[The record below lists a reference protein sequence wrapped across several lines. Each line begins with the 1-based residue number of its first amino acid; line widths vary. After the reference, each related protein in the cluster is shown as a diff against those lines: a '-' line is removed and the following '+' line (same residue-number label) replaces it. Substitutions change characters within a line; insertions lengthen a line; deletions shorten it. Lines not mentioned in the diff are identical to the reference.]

1 MQNLDGR
8 ILLSASDLMRFTGC
22 RHATRLDLL
31 RLSGEG
37 PEPKEDDEE
46 AKLLQMRGDAHE
58 VAHLEALKRAGDG
71 VFEIP
76 RSGDLVQDAEA
87 TRAALAEGP
96 AVVFQGAFLWGNW
109 GGWSDFLKRVETPSD
124 LGAFSYEV
132 TDAKLRHRAHP
143 KHLLQLALYSD
154 MLEEVQGAAP
164 ERAHLWLGGNA
175 ESTIR
180 LERCRHYARLA
191 RARLE
196 AFVADPE
203 PTRPVPCAD
212 CALCRWSD
220 HCNGVWKEQDSLF
233 TVANITRS
241 QVKKLEAAGVST
253 MEALAERAAPIR
265 GMAEGT
271 REKLT
276 AQARL
281 QHARKT
287 GGPEIQ
293 LLRPAEPG
301 KGFDL
306 LPQPDQG
313 DVFYDIEGDPHY
325 EGGLEYLH
333 GVWLDGEFRAFWA
346 HDHAQEEQALVD
358 LMEFLR
364 ERLDRHPGARIHHYA
379 PYEVTALRRLTMK
392 YGRCESFLDRLLR
405 ERRFVDLFAVVRG
418 GLVASEPDY
427 SLKSME
433 VFYGIKREGEVVTAG
448 GSVVAYE
455 RWRETGEQAILDEI
469 EEYNRV
475 DCESTQ
481 MLRDWLVSARPPG
494 MPWPSLD
501 PAGAAGPPPDERERE
516 EQEQEEID
524 RLRAQLAAS
533 GLPEERCEALFAL
546 ALFHG
551 REIKPAQW
559 AVFDSVG
566 KEEDELVDS
575 LESLGGLV
583 AKGDAD
589 PLGRSTARIYGFPPQ
604 ETKFRTGGDATIPV
618 AEGVPAAVSI
628 EELDPVAGEIVLKA
642 GAKNAHLL
650 ADELTL
656 HPGWPINTKGIA
668 AALRDVVDDQC
679 GSRRYR
685 AVDDLLAAR
694 APRLAPPGGGDLGD
708 GGSAADGTESGRS
721 SESTAG
727 ADILGGADPVQGT
740 VAAVDRMDCTTLP
753 IQGPPGSGK
762 TYVTVRAI
770 LSLVR
775 AGHRVGV
782 SSNSHKAIQNVLLGC
797 LAERGEK
804 EKFRVAHKIYKQI
817 AGYPEGCGIRLPT
830 RNNAVSLQ
838 KSEIVGGTAFFFS
851 RDENAQA
858 YDWLFVD
865 EAGQVSLA
873 NMVAMGR
880 AARNIVLVGDPCQLP
895 QVIQGAHPPPANLS
909 CLEWMLGE
917 HATVPPDRGI
927 FLPTTYRMHPELCRY
942 VSEQVYEGRLES
954 HADTALQKVAGTPW
968 PESGAFWAPCAHE
981 GNAQVAEEEV
991 EAIRAAIDEL
1001 MEGTWTGKDG
1011 AARPMRASDVI
1022 VVAPYNAQV
1031 NALRRGL
1038 PEDVPVGT
1046 VDKFQGLEAPVCLVS
1061 MTASSIEE
1069 IPRGMDFLFSL
1080 NRINVAVSR
1089 AKGLA
1094 LVFGSDRLR
1103 EAKCET
1109 VEQMQLVN
1117 TLCALPVHARGG

>member
-1 MQNLDGR
+1 MQDLDGR

-31 RLSGEG
+31 RLRGEG
-37 PEPKEDDEE
+37 PKPKEDDEE
-46 AKLLQMRGDAHE
+46 AKLLQSRGDAHE
-58 VAHLEALKRAGDG
+58 AAHLDALKQAGDG
-71 VFEIP
+71 VAEIP
-76 RSGDLVQDAEA
+76 RSGDLAQDAEA
-87 TRAALAEGP
+87 TRVALAEGP
-96 AVVFQGAFLWGNW
+96 SVVFQGAFLWGSW

-132 TDAKLRHRAHP
+132 TDAKLKRRAHP

-154 MLEEVQGAAP
+154 MLAEVQGVAP
-164 ERAHLWLGGNA
+164 ERAHLWLGGNT

-196 AFVADPE
+196 AFVADPA

-220 HCNGVWKEQDSLF
+220 HCNSVWKDEDSLF
-233 TVANITRS
+233 TVANVTRS
-241 QVKKLEAAGVST
+241 QVKKLEAAGVAT
-253 MEALAERAAPIR
+253 MEALAERAAPVR
-265 GMAEGT
+265 GMAEAT
-271 REKLT
+271 LEKLT

-293 LLRPAEPG
+293 LRPAEPG

-306 LPQPDQG
+306 LPQPDRG

-333 GVWLDGEFRAFWA
+333 GVWHDGAFRAFWA

-364 ERLDRHPGARIHHYA
+364 ARLEQRPGARIHHYA

-392 YGRCESFLDRLLR
+392 YGRCEAFLDRLLR

-433 VFYGIKREGEVVTAG
+433 VFYGIAREGEVVTAG

-455 RWRETGEQAILDEI
+455 RWRETGEQSILDEI

-481 MLRDWLVSARPPG
+481 MLRDWLVCARPQG

-501 PAGAAGPPPDERERE
+501 PAGTAGPPPGEKER
-516 EQEQEEID
+516 QEQEEID

-533 GLPEERCEALFAL
+533 GLPEERREALFAL

-551 REIKPAQW
+551 REVKPAQW

-566 KEEDELVDS
+566 KEEDDLVDS
-575 LESLGGLV
+575 LEALGGLV
-583 AKGDAD
+583 AKGVAD
-589 PLGRSTARIYGFPPQ
+589 SLGRSTARIYGFPPQ
-604 ETKFRTGGDATIPV
+604 ETKFRTGGAATIPV
-618 AEGVPAAVSI
+618 PEGMPASVSI
-628 EELDPVAGEIVLKA
+628 EDLDPVAGEIVLKA

-650 ADELTL
+650 EDKLTL

-668 AALRDVVDDQC
+668 DALRDVVDDQC
-679 GSRRYR
+679 GRHRYR
-685 AVDDLLAAR
+685 AVDDLLAAS
-694 APRLAPPGGGDLGD
+694 APRLAPSGGGDPGA
-708 GGSAADGTESGRS
+708 GESAAGGADSAEESEPRM
-721 SESTAG
+721 G

-740 VAAVDRMDCTTLP
+740 VAAVARMDQTTLP
-753 IQGPPGSGK
+753 IQGPPGAGK

-797 LAERGEK
+797 LEK
-804 EKFRVAHKIYKQI
+804 RADGKFRVAHKISKEI
-817 AGYPEGCGIRLPT
+817 EGYPEDCGILLT
-830 RNNAVSLQ
+830 TDKNDSILAE
-838 KSEIVGGTAFFFS
+838 SEVVGGTAFLFS
-851 RDENAQA
+851 RPENAQA
-858 YDWLFVD
+858 FDWLFVD

-895 QVIQGAHPPPANLS
+895 QVIQGAHPHPADLS
-909 CLEWMLGE
+909 CLEWMLGA

-942 VSEQVYEGRLES
+942 VSEQVYDGRLKS
-954 HADTALQKVAGTPW
+954 HADTALQKVAGTSW
-968 PESGAFWAPCAHE
+968 PESGAFWVPCAHE

-991 EAIRAAIDEL
+991 AAMRAAIAEL
-1001 MEGTWTGKDG
+1001 MNGTWTGKDG
-1011 AARPMRASDVI
+1011 VARPMRERDII

-1038 PEDVPVGT
+1038 PEEVPVGT

-1117 TLCALPVHARGG
+1117 TLCALPVHESGG

>member
-1 MQNLDGR
+1 MQDLEGR
-8 ILLSASDLMRFTGC
+8 VLLSASDLMRFTGC

-31 RLSGEG
+31 RLRGEG
-37 PEPKEDDEE
+37 PEPKADDEE

-58 VAHLEALKRAGDG
+58 SAHLDALKRAGDG
-71 VFEIP
+71 VVEIP
-76 RSGDLVQDAEA
+76 RSGDLAQDAEA
-87 TRAALAEGP
+87 TRVALAEGP
-96 AVVFQGAFLWGNW
+96 ATVFQGAFLCGNW
-109 GGWSDFLKRVETPSD
+109 GGWSDFLKRVEAPSN

-132 TDAKLRHRAHP
+132 TDAKLRRRAHP

-154 MLEEVQGAAP
+154 MLEEVQGTTP

-175 ESTIR
+175 ESMIR

-220 HCNGVWKEQDSLF
+220 HCISVWKEEDSLF

-271 REKLT
+271 LEKLT
-276 AQARL
+276 AQSLL

-293 LLRPAEPG
+293 LRPAEPG
-301 KGFDL
+301 RGFDL
-306 LPQPDQG
+306 LPQPDRG

-333 GVWLDGEFRAFWA
+333 GVWHDGEFKAFWA

-392 YGRCESFLDRLLR
+392 YGRCEAFLDRLLR

-418 GLVASEPDY
+418 GLVASESDY

-455 RWRETGEQAILDEI
+455 RWRETGEQSILDEI
-469 EEYNRV
+469 EKYNRV

-501 PAGAAGPPPDERERE
+501 PAGTAGQPPDERERE
-516 EQEQEEID
+516 DQGEID
-524 RLRAQLAAS
+524 YLRDQLAAS
-533 GLPEERCEALFAL
+533 GLPEDRRNALFAL

-551 REIKPAQW
+551 REAKPARW

-566 KEEDELVDS
+566 REEDELVDS
-575 LESLGGLV
+575 LDALGGLV
-583 AKGDAD
+583 AMERADAFHHCAFR
-589 PLGRSTARIYGFPPQ
+589 LYGFPPQ
-604 ETKFRTGGDATIPV
+604 ETKLREGSEATIP
-618 AEGVPAAVSI
+618 APDGVPAAVRI
-628 EELDPVAGEIVLKA
+628 EELDPVAGEVVIEA
-642 GAKNAHLL
+642 PFYDADLL
-650 ADELTL
+650 TDRLSL
-656 HPGWPINTKGIA
+656 HPGWPFDTTIIA
-668 AALRDVVDDQC
+668 EALRDVVYDQC
-679 GSRRYR
+679 GERRYR
-685 AVDDLLAAR
+685 AVDDLLAAS
-694 APRLAPPGGGDLGD
+694 APRLTSPGSGDMAASEAE
-708 GGSAADGTESGRS
+708 SA
-721 SESTAG
+721 AG

-740 VAAVDRMDCTTLP
+740 IAAVARMDCTTLP
-753 IQGPPGSGK
+753 IQGPPGAGK

-851 RDENAQA
+851 RSENAQA

-895 QVIQGAHPPPANLS
+895 QVIQGAHPSPADLS

-954 HADTALQKVAGTPW
+954 HPDTALQKVAGTPW

-1011 AARPMRASDVI
+1011 AARKMRASDVM

>member
-22 RHATRLDLL
+22 RHATWLDLL
-31 RLSGEG
+31 RLRGEG

-58 VAHLEALKRAGDG
+58 AAHLDALKRAGDG
-71 VFEIP
+71 VVEIP
-76 RSGDLVQDAEA
+76 RSGDLAQDAEA

-96 AVVFQGAFLWGNW
+96 TVVFQGAFLWRNW
-109 GGWSDFLKRVETPSD
+109 GGWSDFLKWVEIPSD

-132 TDAKLRHRAHP
+132 TDAKLRRRAHP

-154 MLEEVQGAAP
+154 MLEAVQGVAP
-164 ERAHLWLGGNA
+164 ERAHLWLGGNT

-220 HCNGVWKEQDSLF
+220 HCNGVWKEEDSLF

-241 QVKKLEAAGVST
+241 QVKKLESAGVAT

-271 REKLT
+271 LEKLT

-281 QHARKT
+281 QQARKI

-293 LLRPAEPG
+293 LRPAEPG

-333 GVWLDGEFRAFWA
+333 GVWLDGAFRAFWA

-364 ERLDRHPGARIHHYA
+364 ERLDRYPGARIHHYA
-379 PYEVTALRRLTMK
+379 PYEVTALRRLTMR
-392 YGRCESFLDRLLR
+392 YGRCEAFLDRLLR

-418 GLVASEPDY
+418 GLFASESDY

-433 VFYGIKREGEVVTAG
+433 VFYGLKREGEVVTAG

-455 RWRETGEQAILDEI
+455 RWRETGEQSILDEI
-469 EEYNRV
+469 EEYNRI

-481 MLRDWLVSARPPG
+481 MLRDWLISERPRG
-494 MPWPSLD
+494 MPWPSLAF
-501 PAGAAGPPPDERERE
+501 AGSAGQSPDERERE
-516 EQEQEEID
+516 DQGEID
-524 RLRAQLAAS
+524 YLRDQLAES
-533 GLPEERCEALFAL
+533 GLPEDRRDALFAL
-546 ALFHG
+546 GLFHE
-551 REIKPAQW
+551 REAKPVQW

-566 KEEDELVDS
+566 REEDELVDS
-575 LESLGGLV
+575 LDALGGLV
-583 AKGDAD
+583 AMERADAFHHGAFR
-589 PLGRSTARIYGFPPQ
+589 LYGFPPQ
-604 ETKFRTGGDATIPV
+604 ETKFREGSEATIP
-618 AEGVPAAVSI
+618 APDGVPAAVRI
-628 EELDPVAGEIVLKA
+628 EELDPVAGEVVIEA
-642 GAKNAHLL
+642 PFYDADLL
-650 ADELTL
+650 TERLSL
-656 HPGWPINTKGIA
+656 HPGWPFDTTVIA
-668 AALRDVVDDQC
+668 DALRDVIYDQC
-679 GSRRYR
+679 GERHYR
-685 AVDDLLAAR
+685 AVDDLLAAS
-694 APRLAPPGGGDLGD
+694 APRLTPPGGGDPED
-708 GGSAADGTESGRS
+708 GESAAGGVESASACESGM
-721 SESTAG
+721 G
-727 ADILGGADPVQGT
+727 GDILGGADPVQGT
-740 VAAVDRMDCTTLP
+740 IAAVVRMDGTTLP
-753 IQGPPGSGK
+753 IQGPPGAGK

-797 LAERGEK
+797 LEERAEN
-804 EKFRVAHKIYKQI
+804 EKFRVAHKISKQI

-895 QVIQGAHPPPANLS
+895 QVIQGAHPSPADLS

-954 HADTALQKVAGTPW
+954 HPDTALQKVAGTPW
-968 PESGAFWAPCAHE
+968 PESGAFWVPCAHE

-991 EAIRAAIDEL
+991 EAIRAAIVEL
-1001 MEGTWTGKDG
+1001 TEGTWTGKDG
-1011 AARPMRASDVI
+1011 VTRPMRESDVI

-1069 IPRGMDFLFSL
+1069 IPQGMDFLFSL

-1117 TLCALPVHARGG
+1117 TLCALPVHERGG

>member
-1 MQNLDGR
+1 MRKLGR
-8 ILLSASDLMRFTGC
+8 LVGLPQAGRNP
-22 RHATRLDLL
+22 L
-31 RLSGEG
+31 R
-37 PEPKEDDEE
+37 P
-46 AKLLQMRGDAHE
+46 RG
-58 VAHLEALKRAGDG
+58 V
-71 VFEIP
+71 
-76 RSGDLVQDAEA
+76 
-87 TRAALAEGP
+87 
-96 AVVFQGAFLWGNW
+96 
-109 GGWSDFLKRVETPSD
+109 
-124 LGAFSYEV
+124 SYEI
-132 TDAKLRHRAHP
+132 TDAKLRRRPHP

-1061 MTASSIEE
+1061 MTAS
-1069 IPRGMDFLFSL
+1069 PAWLLR
-1080 NRINVAVSR
+1080 
-1089 AKGLA
+1089 
-1094 LVFGSDRLR
+1094 RLR
-1103 EAKCET
+1103 DAPLGA
-1109 VEQMQLVN
+1109 M
-1117 TLCALPVHARGG
+1117 GGRWGS

>member
-1 MQNLDGR
+1 MQDLDGR

-22 RHATRLDLL
+22 RHATWLDLL
-31 RLSGEG
+31 RLRGEG
-37 PEPKEDDEE
+37 PEPKVDDEE

-58 VAHLEALKRAGDG
+58 AAHLDALKQAGDG
-71 VFEIP
+71 VVEIP
-76 RSGDLVQDAEA
+76 RSGGLAQDAEA

-109 GGWSDFLKRVETPSD
+109 GGWSDFLKRVETRSD

-132 TDAKLRHRAHP
+132 TDAKLRRRPHP

-164 ERAHLWLGGNA
+164 ESAHLWLGGNA

-233 TVANITRS
+233 TVASITRS
-241 QVKKLEAAGVST
+241 QVKKLETAGIST
-253 MEALAERAAPIR
+253 MEALAERTAPIR

-271 REKLT
+271 LEKLT

-293 LLRPAEPG
+293 LRPAEPG

-306 LPQPDQG
+306 LPQPDRG

-333 GVWLDGEFRAFWA
+333 GVRHDGAFRAFWA

-392 YGRCESFLDRLLR
+392 YGRCEAFLDRLLR

-418 GLVASEPDY
+418 GLVASESDY

-501 PAGAAGPPPDERERE
+501 PAGAAGPPPDEKERE
-516 EQEQEEID
+516 EQEAID

-566 KEEDELVDS
+566 KEVDELVDS

-618 AEGVPAAVSI
+618 AEGMPAAVSI
-628 EELDPVAGEIVLKA
+628 EELDPVAGKIVVKA

-650 ADELTL
+650 AEKLTL

-679 GSRRYR
+679 GRRRYR
-685 AVDDLLAAR
+685 AVDDLLAAG
-694 APRLAPPGGGDLGD
+694 APRLASLGSGD
-708 GGSAADGTESGRS
+708 SAAGAAESA
-721 SESTAG
+721 AG
-727 ADILGGADPVQGT
+727 ANILGGADPVQGT
-740 VAAVDRMDCTTLP
+740 VAAVDRMDSTTLP
-753 IQGPPGSGK
+753 IQGPPGAGK

-797 LAERGEK
+797 LAERAEGE
-804 EKFRVAHKIYKQI
+804 FRVAHKISKEI
-817 AGYPEGCGIRLPT
+817 EGYPEDCGILLT
-830 RNNAVSLQ
+830 TANGDSVLAE
-838 KSEIVGGTAFFFS
+838 SEVVGGTAFLFS
-851 RDENAQA
+851 RDENVQA
-858 YDWLFVD
+858 FDWLFVD

-895 QVIQGAHPPPANLS
+895 QVIQGAHPPPADLS
-909 CLEWMLGE
+909 CLEWTLGE

-954 HADTALQKVAGTPW
+954 HPDTALQKVAGTSW

-991 EAIRAAIDEL
+991 EAIRTAIAEL

-1038 PEDVPVGT
+1038 PEGVPVGT

-1117 TLCALPVHARGG
+1117 TLCALPVHERGV